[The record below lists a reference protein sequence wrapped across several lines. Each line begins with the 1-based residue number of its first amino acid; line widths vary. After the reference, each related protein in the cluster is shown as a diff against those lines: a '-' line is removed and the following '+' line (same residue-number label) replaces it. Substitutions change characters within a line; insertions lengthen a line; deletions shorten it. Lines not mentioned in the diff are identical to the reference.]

1 MKNIFNRT
9 TILCGI
15 FGALIST
22 FFLIN
27 KMPNAVSFS
36 SSSNVIDIVGT
47 WVQNDNLY
55 NKEVKEIDEPMGNLS
70 DAFGEIKLSFNED
83 FTYTSYFDA
92 QIHNGEWK
100 IENNLF
106 YMKRNDTNWEGYK
119 YKINKNELF
128 IYVEPWL
135 MALLK
140 K

>member
-1 MKNIFNRT
+1 MKNIFNKT

-15 FGALIST
+15 FGGLIAIFEIACSSE
-22 FFLIN
+22 N
-27 KMPNAVSFS
+27 VVS
-36 SSSNVIDIVGT
+36 SSSNATDIIGT
-47 WVQNDNLY
+47 WVQNDDLY

-70 DAFGEIKLSFNED
+70 DAFGKIELSFNED
-83 FTYTSYFDA
+83 STYTSYFDA
-92 QIHNGEWK
+92 QIHKGEWK

-119 YKINKNELF
+119 YKLNKNELF

>member
-9 TILCGI
+9 SILCGI
-15 FGALIST
+15 FGGLIAIFGIACSSE
-22 FFLIN
+22 N
-27 KMPNAVSFS
+27 VVSP
-36 SSSNVIDIVGT
+36 SSNAIDIVGT
-47 WVQNDNLY
+47 WVQNDDLY

-70 DAFGEIKLSFNED
+70 EAFGEIKLSFNED
-83 FTYTSYFDA
+83 STYTSYFDA
-92 QIHNGEWK
+92 QIHKGEWK

-119 YKINKNELF
+119 YKLNKNELF

>member
-15 FGALIST
+15 FGGLIAIFEIACSSE
-22 FFLIN
+22 N
-27 KMPNAVSFS
+27 VVSP
-36 SSSNVIDIVGT
+36 SSNAIDILGT
-47 WVQNDNLY
+47 WVQNDDLY

-83 FTYTSYFDA
+83 STYTSYFDA

-119 YKINKNELF
+119 YKLNKNELF

-140 K
+140 E

>member
-15 FGALIST
+15 FGGLIST

-27 KMPNAVSFS
+27 KTSNAVFFS

-47 WVQNDNLY
+47 WVQNDDLY

-70 DAFGEIKLSFNED
+70 DAFGKIELSFNED
-83 FTYTSYFDA
+83 STYTSYFDA
-92 QIHNGEWK
+92 QIHKGEWK

-119 YKINKNELF
+119 YKLNKNELF